1 VTLRVVQEIREQ
13 PQVLRSTYPECAH
26 AIAECLGEAP
36 VRGIHLVGCGD
47 MHFAAQAVAELARAH
62 AWDLDVRAWR
72 SMDLRWLHRRL
83 DPLDLVVC
91 ASVSGRTPRTV
102 EAARL
107 ALGAGARVLG
117 ITDNAGSLLHDTV
130 EHCIVLGTAS
140 AAELTRDAYAGY
152 RYVLPQTRSYTAVL
166 AAELLVAASR
176 VGEERM
182 VEELPKLFAA
192 LISAIEA
199 PAFEVASSYFAGGKQ
214 VVVLGS
220 GPHRPIASYG
230 AAKWLEYAVPAAA
243 ECLEEFNHLQVFVAD
258 SSTRVIALAGDEAS
272 RQRVGEL
279 TGEWEEVGIASLV
292 LGPDGSFPGDRTRIC
307 ALPAP
312 DSLLASMVAECV
324 ALQYLAVFSAQFLD
338 RDPDR
343 WLGGRRT
350 GLVQGMSQKTIRG
363 SRIWAPRDPTDQTV

>member
-1 VTLRVVQEIREQ
+1 MTLRVVQEIREQ
-13 PQVLRSTYPECAH
+13 PEVLRRTHAGCAR
-26 AIAECLGEAP
+26 AVAEWVGDGP
-36 VRGIHLVGCGD
+36 IRGLHLVGCGD
-47 MHFAAQAVAELARAH
+47 MHFAAQAVAEVAGA

-72 SMDLRWLHRRL
+72 SMDLRWLHPRL
-83 DPLDLVVC
+83 GRQDLVVC

-117 ITDNAGSLLHDTV
+117 ITDNEGSPLHRSI

-140 AAELTRDAYAGY
+140 PEELTRDAYAGY
-152 RYVLPQTRSYTAVL
+152 RYVLPQTRSFTAVL
-166 AAELLVAASR
+166 ALELLVAASR
-176 VGEERM
+176 VGKERI
-182 VEELPKLFAA
+182 VEELPELLAT
-192 LISAIEA
+192 LISAVEK
-199 PAFEVASSYFAGGKQ
+199 PAAEVAGTFFPGGEN

-220 GPHRPIASYG
+220 GPHRPVASYG
-230 AAKWLEYAVPAAA
+230 AAKWLEYAVPATA

-279 TGEWEEVGIASLV
+279 TGGWEDVGAASLV
-292 LGPDGSFPGDRTRIC
+292 MGPDGSFPGGRTQTLG
-307 ALPAP
+307 LPAT
-312 DSLLASMVAECV
+312 DGLLPSMLAECV
-324 ALQYLAVFSAQFLD
+324 ALQYLAVFGAPFLD

-350 GLVQGMSQKTIRG
+350 ELVQDMSQKTIRG
-363 SRIWAPRDPTDQTV
+363 SRIWAPRDRTDKPS